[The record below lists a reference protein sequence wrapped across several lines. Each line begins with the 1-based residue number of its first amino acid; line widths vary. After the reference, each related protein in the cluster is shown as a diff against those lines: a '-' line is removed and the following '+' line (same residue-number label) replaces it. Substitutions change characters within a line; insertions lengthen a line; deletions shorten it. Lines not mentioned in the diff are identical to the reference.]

1 MSAKK
6 SYIPLKLLL
15 SYIALAALVGVV
27 AWFLYSENTL
37 FTKNENKITIEN
49 QKILKVSQLLS
60 NMYKAESFVR
70 STLQSESDKEFI
82 NYTQQIDTLKS
93 EKRFESYRKNGI
105 EVKYEFKNGNYFLN
119 ETSVFTL

>member
-49 QKILKVSQLLS
+49 QKIL
-60 NMYKAESFVR
+60 
-70 STLQSESDKEFI
+70 
-82 NYTQQIDTLKS
+82 
-93 EKRFESYRKNGI
+93 
-105 EVKYEFKNGNYFLN
+105 
-119 ETSVFTL
+119 

>member
-1 MSAKK
+1 MSTKK

-15 SYIALAALVGVV
+15 SYFALAGLVGIV

-37 FTKNENKITIEN
+37 FTKNENKIADEN

-70 STLQSESDKEFI
+70 STMQSDSDTEFK
-82 NYTQQIDTLKS
+82 NYTQQIDTLK
-93 EKRFESYRKNGI
+93 
-105 EVKYEFKNGNYFLN
+105 N
-119 ETSVFTL
+119 EIDSLKILT